1 MAITPVS
8 RGVEKPNQTT
18 PKLSVSKFAERYGV
32 STMTIYRLLWDE
44 KIPGA
49 VRVRN
54 QWRIPA
60 NALEN

>member
-8 RGVEKPNQTT
+8 KGAEKPNQT
-18 PKLSVSKFAERYGV
+18 PKLSVSKFAEAYGV

-60 NALEN
+60 NALEG